1 MPHPPLRAVILDN
14 DETTGSYGILFSILA
29 VLQQIPSINIE
40 YTSIILQKLAQWM
53 VTRNVFRPGLK
64 NLLQTCIGLKKQNRI
79 DAIVMYTNQLEQ
91 SLPEDLK
98 YKDNVSH
105 ILWSPPRCI
114 AYMMNYLVDTTV
126 FDCML
131 SRPPNADNTKWIM
144 KSFSRVLDLYP
155 LRPKDIR
162 QMVFIDDMAFPNFID
177 AKDIQPHLRDASAW
191 QSVEPYYRRLTEK
204 EFVDCLSY
212 CFGSRDP
219 ADGFTTAVW
228 NVYQKYRPERS
239 SIANGSP
246 FMILGELLQK
256 KYGYVNKHTPPG
268 LNHTTVRLQNGRT
281 INIAIRQINRGPAEG
296 EYANSD
302 TN

>member
-29 VLQQIPSINIE
+29 ILQQIPSVNIE

-64 NLLQTCIGLKKQNRI
+64 NLLQTCIGLKNQNRI

-91 SLPEDLK
+91 SLPEELL
-98 YKDNVSH
+98 YKDNISH

-114 AYMMNYLVDTTV
+114 AYMMNYLVDDTV

-144 KSFSRVLDLYP
+144 KSFSRILDLYP

-177 AKDIQPHLRDASAW
+177 AKDIPPHLRDVTAW
-191 QSVEPYYRRLTEK
+191 QSVEPYSRRLTEK
-204 EFVDCLSY
+204 EFVDCITY

-219 ADGFTTAVW
+219 ADGFTSAVW
-228 NVYQKYRPERS
+228 DVYQSYIPEKS
-239 SIANGSP
+239 SIANASP
-246 FMILGELLQK
+246 FLILGDLLQK
-256 KYGYVNKHTPPG
+256 KFGYVNKHTPPG
-268 LNHTTVRLQNGRT
+268 LNHRTVRLQNGRT
-281 INIAIRQINRGPAEG
+281 INIAVSQIDGGTSEG
-296 EYANSD
+296 EYTNSD

>member
-29 VLQQIPSINIE
+29 ILQQIPSINIE

-91 SLPEDLK
+91 SLPEELL

-114 AYMMNYLVDTTV
+114 AYMMNYLVDDTV

-162 QMVFIDDMAFPNFID
+162 QMVFVDDMAFPAYID
-177 AKDIQPHLRDASAW
+177 AKDILPHLRDVSAW
-191 QSVEPYYRRLTEK
+191 QSVEPYSRRLTEK

-228 NVYQKYRPERS
+228 NVYQNYRPEKS
-239 SIANGSP
+239 SIANASP
-246 FMILGELLQK
+246 FLILGELLQK
-256 KYGYVNKHTPPG
+256 KFGYVNKHTPPG
-268 LNHTTVRLQNGRT
+268 LKITVSSIQ
-281 INIAIRQINRGPAEG
+281 EF
-296 EYANSD
+296 
-302 TN
+302 

>member
-29 VLQQIPSINIE
+29 VLQQIPSVNIE

-91 SLPEDLK
+91 TPPQELLH
-98 YKDNVSH
+98 NNNISH

-114 AYMMNYLVDTTV
+114 AYMMNYLVDDTV
-126 FDCML
+126 YDCML
-131 SRPPNADNTKWIM
+131 SRPQNADCSKYIP

-162 QMVFIDDMAFPNFID
+162 QMIFIDDMAFPAYID

-191 QSVEPYYRRLTEK
+191 QSVEPYHRRLTEK
-204 EFVDCLSY
+204 EFVDCITY
-212 CFGSRDP
+212 CFGSQDP
-219 ADGFTTAVW
+219 ADGFTSAVW
-228 NVYQKYRPERS
+228 DVYQKYIPEKS

-256 KYGYVNKHTPPG
+256 KFGYVYKHTPPG
-268 LNHTTVRLQNGRT
+268 LRT
-281 INIAIRQINRGPAEG
+281 NTKSAHEF
-296 EYANSD
+296 
-302 TN
+302 